1 MRKLTLT
8 AAASGLAL
16 VIAACGEEAA
26 QKEQNEVAA
35 NDMNAMMNDP
45 NNPFAHAEMQMND
58 RMMAAV
64 GITAG
69 DTWVRKMI
77 EHHRGAVEMSR
88 QVLTL
93 SPPANVAEMAQMT
106 IDKQGKEIT
115 ALEKLVASGAPNPAS
130 SELYRTASTNMHDA
144 MMAAKG
150 ANVSE
155 TYLRKMLE
163 HHKGAVALSDVAL
176 ANGATGAVRAQVEKT
191 KADQLKEIA
200 HLEAMLRGE
209 AHRTAM
215 ASDPKASTTAA
226 RPAAPAPA
234 EQTAAKSTPKSTPK
248 APPAKK
254 TAPPAEP
261 KVDPTCTPEHRAAGH
276 C

>member
-1 MRKLTLT
+1 MRKPIST
-8 AAASGLAL
+8 AAATALAL
-16 VIAACGEEAA
+16 VIAACGQEAA
-26 QKEQNEVAA
+26 QNEQNEMAA
-35 NDMNAMMNDP
+35 NEMNAMMADP

-58 RMMAAV
+58 RIMAAV
-64 GITAG
+64 GINAG

-88 QVLTL
+88 QLLTL
-93 SPPANVAEMAQMT
+93 NPPANVAEMAQMS

-115 ALEKLVASGAPNPAS
+115 ELEKLVATGSPDPAS
-130 SELYRTASTNMHDA
+130 SELYREASTTMHDA

-150 ANVSE
+150 AGVPE

-191 KADQLKEIA
+191 RADQLKEIA

-209 AHRTAM
+209 AHQTAM
-215 ASDPKASTTAA
+215 ASEPRASTPATSPAA
-226 RPAAPAPA
+226 PRPSAPAEKAAPAPA
-234 EQTAAKSTPKSTPK
+234 KPK
-248 APPAKK
+248 APP
-254 TAPPAEP
+254 TAEP
-261 KVDPTCTPEHRAAGH
+261 KAPPKAPDPTCLPEHRAAGH

>member
-1 MRKLTLT
+1 MKKTLLMS
-8 AAASGLAL
+8 AASAMAL
-16 VIAACGEEAA
+16 LIAACGTNEEAA
-26 QKEQNEVAA
+26 QNEATG
-35 NDMNAMMNDP
+35 NDMNSMMADAS
-45 NNPFAHAEMQMND
+45 NPFAQSEMQMND
-58 RMMAAV
+58 RIMAAV
-64 GITAG
+64 GVNAS

-115 ALEKLVASGAPNPAS
+115 ALEKLVASGTPNPAS
-130 SELYRTASTNMHDA
+130 SEPYRTASTQMHDA

-150 ANVSE
+150 ADVPE

-191 KADQLKEIA
+191 RAAQLKEIA

-209 AHRTAM
+209 AHQTAM
-215 ASDPKASTTAA
+215 ANESPAPATPA
-226 RPAAPAPA
+226 RPAAPKSAPA
-234 EQTAAKSTPKSTPK
+234 EKAKAAPQPEPKR
-248 APPAKK
+248 PPAK
-254 TAPPAEP
+254 TTPPAAP
-261 KVDPTCTPEHRAAGH
+261 KADPTCLPEHRAAGH

>member
-1 MRKLTLT
+1 MRKPLLMS
-8 AAASGLAL
+8 AASAMAL
-16 VIAACGEEAA
+16 LIAACGANDEAA
-26 QKEQNEVAA
+26 QNAA
-35 NDMNAMMNDP
+35 VGNDLNAMMADP
-45 NNPFAHAEMQMND
+45 SNPFAQSEMQMND
-58 RMMAAV
+58 RIMAAV
-64 GITAG
+64 GINPG

-88 QVLTL
+88 RALTL

-115 ALEKLVASGAPNPAS
+115 DLEKLVASGTPNPAS

-150 ANVSE
+150 ADVAE

-200 HLEAMLRGE
+200 HFEAMLRGE
-209 AHRTAM
+209 AHQTAM
-215 ASDPKASTTAA
+215 ASEPKASTTAA

-234 EQTAAKSTPKSTPK
+234 ETTAAQSTPKSTQK
-248 APPAKK
+248 V
-254 TAPPAEP
+254 PPAEKTVPPAAP
-261 KVDPTCTPEHRAAGH
+261 KADPTCLPEHRAAGH

>member
-1 MRKLTLT
+1 MKKTLLLS
-8 AAASGLAL
+8 AASAMAL
-16 VIAACGEEAA
+16 LVAACGTNEEAA
-26 QKEQNEVAA
+26 QNEAA
-35 NDMNAMMNDP
+35 GNEMNTMMDDP

-58 RMMAAV
+58 RIMAAV
-64 GITAG
+64 GINAG

-93 SPPANVAEMAQMT
+93 SPRANVAEMAQMT
-106 IDKQGKEIT
+106 IDNQGKEIT
-115 ALEKLVASGAPNPAS
+115 ALEKLVASGTPNPAS
-130 SELYRTASTNMHDA
+130 SELYRTASTQMHDA

-150 ANVSE
+150 ADVPE

-176 ANGATGAVRAQVEKT
+176 ANGATGAVRAQVERT
-191 KADQLKEIA
+191 RADQLKEIA

-209 AHRTAM
+209 AHQTAM
-215 ASDPKASTTAA
+215 ANEPKASTTAA
-226 RPAAPAPA
+226 KPAAPAPA
-234 EQTAAKSTPKSTPK
+234 EKTVARSTPKSSSK

-254 TAPPAEP
+254 TAPPAAP
-261 KVDPTCTPEHRAAGH
+261 KADPTCTPEHRAAGH

>member
-1 MRKLTLT
+1 MKKTLLMS
-8 AAASGLAL
+8 AASAMAL
-16 VIAACGEEAA
+16 LIAACGTNEEAA
-26 QKEQNEVAA
+26 QNDAA
-35 NDMNAMMNDP
+35 GNDMNAMMADASD
-45 NNPFAHAEMQMND
+45 PFAQSEMQMNE

-64 GITAG
+64 GINAS

-93 SPPANVAEMAQMT
+93 SPPANVAEMAQMS

-115 ALEKLVASGAPNPAS
+115 ALEKLVATGTPNPAS

-150 ANVSE
+150 ANVPE

-176 ANGATGAVRAQVEKT
+176 ANGATGAIRAQVEKT
-191 KADQLKEIA
+191 KAEQLKEIA

-209 AHRTAM
+209 AHQTAM
-215 ASDPKASTTAA
+215 ASEPKASTTAA
-226 RPAAPAPA
+226 RPTAPRPSAPAEKTAPAPA
-234 EQTAAKSTPKSTPK
+234 KPK
-248 APPAKK
+248 APPK
-254 TAPPAEP
+254 AEP
-261 KVDPTCTPEHRAAGH
+261 KAPDPTCLPEHRAAGH

>member
-1 MRKLTLT
+1 MKKTLLMS
-8 AAASGLAL
+8 AASAMAL
-16 VIAACGEEAA
+16 LIAACGTNEEAA
-26 QKEQNEVAA
+26 RNDAA
-35 NDMNAMMNDP
+35 GNDMNAMMADP
-45 NNPFAHAEMQMND
+45 SNPFAQSEMQMNE

-64 GITAG
+64 GINAG

-77 EHHRGAVEMSR
+77 EHHRGAIDMSR

-93 SPPANVAEMAQMT
+93 SPAANVAEMAQMT

-115 ALEKLVASGAPNPAS
+115 ALEGLVASGTPNPAS
-130 SELYRTASTNMHDA
+130 SELYRTASTTMHDA

-176 ANGATGAVRAQVEKT
+176 ANGASGAVRAQIEKT
-191 KADQLKEIA
+191 RADQLKEIA

-209 AHRTAM
+209 AHQTAM
-215 ASDPKASTTAA
+215 ASEPRASTTAA
-226 RPAAPAPA
+226 RPASPKSAPA
-234 EQTAAKSTPKSTPK
+234 EKAKAAPQPAPKR
-248 APPAKK
+248 PPAK
-254 TAPPAEP
+254 TTPPAEP
-261 KVDPTCTPEHRAAGH
+261 KADPNCLPEHRAAGH

>member
-16 VIAACGEEAA
+16 VIAACGQEAA
-26 QKEQNEVAA
+26 QNGQNEVAA
-35 NDMNAMMNDP
+35 NDMNAMMADP

-58 RMMAAV
+58 KMMAAV
-64 GITAG
+64 GINAG

-115 ALEKLVASGAPNPAS
+115 ALEKLVASGTPNPAS
-130 SELYRTASTNMHDA
+130 SELYRTASATMHDA

-150 ANVSE
+150 ADVSE
-155 TYLRKMLE
+155 TYLRKMVE

-191 KADQLKEIA
+191 RADQLKEIA

-209 AHRTAM
+209 AHQTAM
-215 ASDPKASTTAA
+215 ASEARASATAA
-226 RPAAPAPA
+226 RPAAPEPAAPA
-234 EQTAAKSTPKSTPK
+234 EKRAPAPAKPK
-248 APPAKK
+248 AEPA
-254 TAPPAEP
+254 P
-261 KVDPTCTPEHRAAGH
+261 DPHAGH
-276 C
+276 VMNNSQ

>member
-1 MRKLTLT
+1 MKRTLMMS
-8 AAASGLAL
+8 AASAMAL
-16 VIAACGEEAA
+16 LIAACGTNEDAA
-26 QKEQNEVAA
+26 QNDSVA
-35 NDMNAMMNDP
+35 NDTNAMMADAS
-45 NNPFAHAEMQMND
+45 NPFALSEMQMNE

-64 GITAG
+64 GTDTG

-88 QVLTL
+88 LALTL
-93 SPPANVAEMAQMT
+93 RPPANVAEMAQMT

-115 ALEKLVASGAPNPAS
+115 ALEKLVASGTPNPAS
-130 SELYRTASTNMHDA
+130 SELYRTASTIMHDA

-150 ANVSE
+150 ADVPE

-163 HHKGAVALSDVAL
+163 HHKGAVAMSDVAL

-191 KADQLKEIA
+191 RAEQMKEIA

-209 AHRTAM
+209 AHQTAM
-215 ASDPKASTTAA
+215 AGKPPASATAA
-226 RPAAPAPA
+226 RPAAPRTAAPA
-234 EQTAAKSTPKSTPK
+234 EK
-248 APPAKK
+248 APPAPAKPK
-254 TAPPAEP
+254 AAPLAAEP
-261 KVDPTCTPEHRAAGH
+261 KAQPKTPAPTCLPEHRAAGH